1 MKSKPAPGVEEEA
14 MLELPVG
21 SAQPAIREARPTSRK
36 RDMKASVE
44 ETYRRFPKIMARLG
58 E

>member
-1 MKSKPAPGVEEEA
+1 